1 MGFLCK
7 LQVAQ
12 FATRI
17 SLMISLGQELV
28 LHFGRV
34 LESTHAIMTT
44 LCQTQIASPEDTR
57 NFAQRA
63 DFDEHPAV
71 AGGRTRYVST
81 GVFSD
86 F

>member
-1 MGFLCK
+1 M
-7 LQVAQ
+7 QVADC
-12 FATRI
+12 ALDDKILLEMR
-17 SLMISLGQELV
+17 QELV
-28 LHFGRV
+28 PHFDQV
-34 LESTHAIMTT
+34 LEFTHAVMTT
-44 LCQTQIASPEDTR
+44 LCRLQIASPEDTR

-71 AGGRTRYVST
+71 AGGRTRYIST